1 MSLFVSVAI
10 VAAVFLFGE
19 CLKASVADF
28 PFDDSV
34 RTVILNAV
42 LSLEFCVA

>member
-1 MSLFVSVAI
+1 MCLIISVAI

-28 PFDDSV
+28 PFDASV

-42 LSLEFCVA
+42 LSIEFCVA